1 MKKLSQMS
9 CTELS
14 RVLCEIASPAEK
26 LFADPD
32 VMGFFDKMKDL
43 RQEANGIPIVFLA
56 RLLTTMTPVFL
67 GDKHRDDTLGILAAL
82 KGVPV
87 EKLAEQNGIET
98 MRDVW
103 DMLMTDTDLMGFFRP
118 RTGEAKSAD

>member
-9 CTELS
+9 CAELS
-14 RVLCEIASPAEK
+14 RVLCEIASPAEN
-26 LFADPD
+26 LFTDPD

-43 RQEANGIPIVFLA
+43 RQESNGIPVVFMA

-87 EKLAEQNGIET
+87 KKLANQNGMET

-103 DMLMTDTDLMGFFRP
+103 DMLTTDSDLMSFFRP
-118 RTGEAKSAD
+118 RTDEAESAD